1 MLTEQHLRSILHLN
15 TLMVKVIRRK
25 IDLKCKRSTLTT
37 IMKERRTRRRRQSSK
52 TRYQKHNNET
62 HKESKNMLEK
72 VAAIIREQLNQEN
85 VEITEATRFKED
97 LEVDSLDLFEL
108 VMAFE
113 EEYGVSIPSEELENM
128 ATVGDVIGYIQE
140 HA

>member
-1 MLTEQHLRSILHLN
+1 MCMHCKNSTTVNSTTHRIASISD
-15 TLMVKVIRRK
+15 R
-25 IDLKCKRSTLTT
+25 
-37 IMKERRTRRRRQSSK
+37 
-52 TRYQKHNNET
+52 
-62 HKESKNMLEK
+62 ESKNMLEK

-108 VMAFE
+108 VMVFE

-128 ATVGDVIGYIQE
+128 ATVGDVIRYIQE